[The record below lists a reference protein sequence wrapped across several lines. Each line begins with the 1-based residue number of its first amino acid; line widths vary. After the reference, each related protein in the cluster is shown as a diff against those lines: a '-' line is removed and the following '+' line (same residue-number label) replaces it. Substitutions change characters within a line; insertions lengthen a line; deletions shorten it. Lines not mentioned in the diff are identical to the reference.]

1 MKANEAWKIR
11 RSRVA
16 NPVPRNAALRRIDG
30 DHRERGYAGTTTFDD
45 GDRCF
50 TVQLR
55 GAGTMDWSYEASTGE
70 LRIERVRATD
80 RTTDIV
86 IYRHDTSDFGLGDSR
101 IERPIGSLACNAIFG
116 SVRLRRQRGAFR
128 LADGSMDFQVDFAR
142 ESHVHYD
149 GATGAIDASP
159 SDGSLVLDAKTNRAL
174 EPDGS
179 VCLEVRPT
187 REAAEVAWCQV
198 RGPRL
203 GVRGG
208 RSIRAHVAVDSLGDG
223 DLAAFVVGA
232 RHGRAVAL
240 ETVFVR
246 PRRA

>member
-11 RSRVA
+11 RSPIL
-16 NPVPRNAALRRIDG
+16 NPVPRRTDALRIDG
-30 DHRERGYAGTTTFDD
+30 DHRERGYTGTATFDD
-45 GDRCF
+45 GDRRF

-55 GAGTMDWSYEASTGE
+55 GAGSMDWSYEASTGE

-80 RTTDIV
+80 KTTDIV
-86 IYRHDTSDFGLGDSR
+86 VYRHEGADFGLGDSR
-101 IERPIGSLACNAIFG
+101 IDRPIGSLCCNAVFG
-116 SVRLRRQRGAFR
+116 AIRLRRQRGAFR
-128 LADGSMDFQVDFAR
+128 LADGTMDFRVDFAR

-159 SDGSLVLDAKTNRAL
+159 SDGSLVLDAKTNRAVD
-174 EPDGS
+174 PDGS

-187 REAAEVAWCQV
+187 RETAEVAWCQV

-208 RSIRAHVAVDSLGDG
+208 RSIRATVAVDALADG

-232 RHGRAVAL
+232 RHGRSVAL

>member
-1 MKANEAWKIR
+1 MKENVAWKIR
-11 RSRVA
+11 RSPVS
-16 NPVPRNAALRRIDG
+16 NPVSRNPEVRQIDD
-30 DHRERGYAGTTTFDD
+30 DHRERSYSGTATFDD
-45 GDRCF
+45 GDRRF
-50 TVQLR
+50 TVQMR
-55 GAGTMDWSYEASTGE
+55 GAGTMDWSYEAATGE

-80 RTTDIV
+80 KTTNIV
-86 IYRHDTSDFGLGDSR
+86 IYRHDGADFGLGDSR
-101 IERPIGSLACNAIFG
+101 IERPIGSLACNAVFG
-116 SVRLRRQRGAFR
+116 AVRLRRQRGAFR
-128 LADGSMDFQVDFAR
+128 LADGTMDFQVDFAR
-142 ESHVHYD
+142 ESCVHYD

-159 SDGSLVLDAKTNRAL
+159 SDGSLVLDTKTNSAL
-174 EPDGS
+174 DPDGS

-208 RSIRAHVAVDSLGDG
+208 RSIRAHVAVDSLADG

-232 RHGRAVAL
+232 RSGRSVAL